1 MQLLTNHLVEYIT
14 TRLNNSVTKFSNY
27 YLYNYTYIANV
38 TLLSFI
44 TTIRCYTLLTCACF
58 LSRSVLN

>member
-1 MQLLTNHLVEYIT
+1 MQLLTNHLEEYIS
-14 TRLNNSVTKFSNY
+14 TRLNISVTKFSNY
-27 YLYNYTYIANV
+27 YLYNYTYMANV
-38 TLLSFI
+38 TLHSFI